1 MKVVSFTIPV
11 AKEHSIIIQE
21 ERLPY
26 FYNYLHRHN
35 EIQITWVISGEGT
48 LIAGNYMH
56 PFKANDIFILG
67 SNQPHIFKSDAAY
80 FEQGSQ
86 LLVEALTVFF
96 HPNGI
101 LSPLMNLPEMSATRK
116 FIQTTDFGLQ
126 VPGAHW
132 KTVSDE
138 LLNIKKAEGSLRLA
152 NFIKL
157 LDYLGSIKDYHL
169 LSTAA
174 DDLHISETEGLRMND
189 IYQYTMNNYAENIT
203 LSQIASIAHLTPQAF
218 CRYFKKHT
226 RKTYLTFLNE
236 IRINEAAKKI
246 VSGNFDSISSVAY
259 QSGFVHVANFNR
271 VFKKVTGK
279 SPKQYLKEYRHKV
292 N

>member
-1 MKVVSFTIPV
+1 MKVVPFTIPV
-11 AKEHSIIIQE
+11 AKEHSIIVQE
-21 ERLPY
+21 DLLPY

-35 EIQITWVISGEGT
+35 EIQITWVIAGEGT

-56 PFKANDIFILG
+56 PFKADDIFIIG
-67 SNQPHIFKSDAAY
+67 SNQPHIFKSDASY
-80 FEQGSQ
+80 FNARSKQQ
-86 LLVEALTVFF
+86 VQALTIFF
-96 HPNGI
+96 HPKGL
-101 LSPLMNLPEMSATRK
+101 LSALLSLPEMGSVRK

-126 VPGAHW
+126 VPA
-132 KTVSDE
+132 T
-138 LLNIKKAEGSLRLA
+138 LRKKIADDMLKVKNMEASLRLA
-152 NFIKL
+152 AFIQL
-157 LDYLGSIKDYHL
+157 LHQLSSIKDYHL
-169 LSTAA
+169 LSTIT
-174 DDLHISETEGLRMND
+174 DDLHISDTEGLRMND
-189 IYQYTMNNYAENIT
+189 IYQYTMGNYAENIT
-203 LSQIASIAHLTPQAF
+203 LAQVSSVAHLTPQAF

-246 VSGNFDSISSVAY
+246 VSGNFESISSVAY
-259 QSGFVHVANFNR
+259 QCGFVHVANFNR